1 MSNENN
7 PKLNLFENIKS
18 DYILKHIFQNLHEKF
33 LLLIIKYNKDLQKR
47 LGIGKND
54 YEDYQ
59 KIEIEIIPAKNKSGK
74 FVNIDNN
81 DVEIYYHIYLNGDK
95 KESKSRYINK
105 EDKINKIILIIDYEI
120 KSLKKLFF
128 ECRCIE
134 KINFLKCNRK
144 DILDMEDM
152 FYNCKSLKE
161 INFNNNFNTDNV
173 INMAGLF
180 HGCSSLEKLNLNNFN
195 TNNVTDMSY
204 MFHECFKLEELYV
217 NNFYTNSLTGVRCMF
232 YGVSKQLKEKIKKA
246 NEKIKVEAFLW

>member
-1 MSNENN
+1 
-7 PKLNLFENIKS
+7 
-18 DYILKHIFQNLHEKF
+18 
-33 LLLIIKYNKDLQKR
+33 
-47 LGIGKND
+47 
-54 YEDYQ
+54 
-59 KIEIEIIPAKNKSGK
+59 
-74 FVNIDNN
+74 
-81 DVEIYYHIYLNGDK
+81 
-95 KESKSRYINK
+95 
-105 EDKINKIILIIDYEI
+105 
-120 KSLKKLFF
+120 
-128 ECRCIE
+128 
-134 KINFLKCNRK
+134 
-144 DILDMEDM
+144 MEDM

-246 NEKIKVEAFLW
+246 NEKIKAEAFLW

>member
-1 MSNENN
+1 
-7 PKLNLFENIKS
+7 
-18 DYILKHIFQNLHEKF
+18 
-33 LLLIIKYNKDLQKR
+33 
-47 LGIGKND
+47 
-54 YEDYQ
+54 
-59 KIEIEIIPAKNKSGK
+59 
-74 FVNIDNN
+74 
-81 DVEIYYHIYLNGDK
+81 
-95 KESKSRYINK
+95 
-105 EDKINKIILIIDYEI
+105 
-120 KSLKKLFF
+120 
-128 ECRCIE
+128 
-134 KINFLKCNRK
+134 
-144 DILDMEDM
+144 MEDM